1 MTENI
6 NGIKAA
12 VAAVIAALT
21 ALWGWYGWFICILAL
36 CMLLDYITGSA
47 AGMKAGEWS
56 SKTAR
61 TGLWHKLAI
70 LVAVL
75 VAAILDTVVGMI
87 VNNIPS
93 VTLPFE
99 YTVIFGPLVVA
110 WYILS
115 RSWAPSW
122 RTRGSWGTV
131 SSPRGSKGPSP
142 PSNPAWT
149 RPGISWAEERT
160 GRRNDQLKRT
170 PPSAGTVSWTS
181 SFGWPSPG
189 RWGSSRR
196 RL

>member
-1 MTENI
+1 MTEKI
-6 NGIKAA
+6 NGFKAA
-12 VAAVIAALT
+12 VAAVVAALT

-93 VTLPFE
+93 ITLPFE

-110 WYILS
+110 WYILTELGS
-115 RSWAPSW
+115 IIENAGKMGAPIPPW
-122 RTRGSWGTV
+122 LRKAV
-131 SSPRGSKGPSP
+131 SALKSGVDK
-142 PSNPAWT
+142 
-149 RPGISWAEERT
+149 T
-160 GRRNDQLKRT
+160 GDKLGGDEGKE
-170 PPSAGTVSWTS
+170 
-181 SFGWPSPG
+181 
-189 RWGSSRR
+189 
-196 RL
+196 